1 MSKGSSGHPVKA
13 VQLSLQFPRNAAG
26 TSDLTL
32 AAKSHLAYSFS
43 STTDASSPTPI
54 QSSRFKSRSSNQQLL
69 SPEQL
74 LPSPSDSARS
84 ATRGWAATWD
94 AQASSLP
101 LGIALLLQQ
110 PPNTSEDRISPR
122 VALDPLPFSKSR
134 ARHFVTE
141 RMSNVITGSQSPGP
155 VHMKDLKCRN
165 VPEPLL
171 HSVSAPTNRS
181 EAMLLADTFRLLRE
195 QLQRDVG
202 DTFQAA
208 ELHANLGKIDG
219 VWKLLN
225 EELGI
230 AVSTFAEL
238 CRQVR
243 CECSDRG
250 DLLEQVGLVFQRII
264 GVLYNCNHACA
275 KENQGSSKHMAEAAN
290 REHKLQQEIDHLK
303 DELAEKEKQL
313 LSFHSKIM
321 HSGVSLAVSE
331 SHTRSLKESFES
343 TRRLSQTSAIEHKN
357 LPLYSVSAQSPA
369 TCICLTCFRK
379 FCSHNSFL
387 H

>member
-1 MSKGSSGHPVKA
+1 MSKASSGHPVKA

-26 TSDLTL
+26 TSNLTL
-32 AAKSHLAYSFS
+32 PAKPHHTYSFGA
-43 STTDASSPTPI
+43 TTDASSPIPI
-54 QSSRFKSRSSNQQLL
+54 QSSRFKNLSSKQQLL
-69 SPEQL
+69 SSEQL
-74 LPSPSDSARS
+74 LPSPSDSVGSPS

-94 AQASSLP
+94 TQASSLP
-101 LGIALLLQQ
+101 LGIALLLQE
-110 PPNTSEDRISPR
+110 PPNTSEDRLSPR

-141 RMSNVITGSQSPGP
+141 RMSNVITGSQSPVP
-155 VHMKDLKCRN
+155 VSMKDLKGRN
-165 VPEPLL
+165 VHEPLI

-208 ELHANLGKIDG
+208 ESQADLGKIDG
-219 VWKLLN
+219 VWKLLH

-230 AVSTFAEL
+230 SVSTFSEL

-243 CECSDRG
+243 CECSERG

-264 GVLYNCNHACA
+264 GVLYHCNHACA

-290 REHKLQQEIDHLK
+290 RERKLQQEIDHLK
-303 DELAEKEKQL
+303 DQLAEKEKQL

-321 HSGVSLAVSE
+321 DSGVSLAVSE
-331 SHTRSLKESFES
+331 SHSRSLKENFENS
-343 TRRLSQTSAIEHKN
+343 RRLSTNHCN
-357 LPLYSVSAQSPA
+357 R
-369 TCICLTCFRK
+369 T
-379 FCSHNSFL
+379 
-387 H
+387 

>member
-26 TSDLTL
+26 TSNLTL
-32 AAKSHLAYSFS
+32 AAKSQLAYAFS

-54 QSSRFKSRSSNQQLL
+54 QSSRFKSRSSKQQLL

-74 LPSPSDSARS
+74 LPSPSDSAGSPS

-94 AQASSLP
+94 AQASRLP

-110 PPNTSEDRISPR
+110 PPDTSEDRISPR

-141 RMSNVITGSQSPGP
+141 RMSNVITGSQSPVP
-155 VHMKDLKCRN
+155 VSMKDLKCRN
-165 VPEPLL
+165 VQEPPL

-208 ELHANLGKIDG
+208 ELQADLGKIDG

-230 AVSTFAEL
+230 SVSTFAEL

-243 CECSDRG
+243 CECSERG

-264 GVLYNCNHACA
+264 GVLYNCNYACA

-290 REHKLQQEIDHLK
+290 RERKLQQEIDHLK

-343 TRRLSQTSAIEHKN
+343 TRRLRAQTSATEYKKPIYICHYI
-357 LPLYSVSAQSPA
+357 PSP
-369 TCICLTCFRK
+369 
-379 FCSHNSFL
+379 HN
-387 H
+387 HQRHACA